1 MACARYLTDVRGVH
15 PLVLAASRFLL
26 ASLFLLVYVIA
37 RGKGRALLASMDDA
51 LRFLLL
57 GLLGVVGLGVMVF
70 TSAKYT
76 YSINGVL
83 ITNVNGLFIAALA
96 FLVGERVPAVR
107 FLGLGIGLVGCFLAI
122 SGGVGLALGGESDL
136 IGALYALGAA
146 LCWAL
151 YTLFG
156 KRVVERWGGVV
167 ATTSSVCFG
176 SVLMGF
182 LVLGYGRELR
192 LTGPELW
199 VILYMALVPTAAA
212 FACWYAALEY
222 VPANLIGPLQ
232 YVAPVV
238 GILIGNLVLH
248 EPIRLTF
255 ILGTALVFAGVW
267 LATRPAARGD

>member
-1 MACARYLTDVRGVH
+1 VACARYLTDVRGVH

-26 ASLFLLVYVIA
+26 ASLFLLAYVMV
-37 RGKGRALLASMDDA
+37 RGKGRDLLASMDDA
-51 LRFLLL
+51 PRFLLL
-57 GLLGVVGLGVMVF
+57 GLLGVVLLGVMVF

-83 ITNVNGLFIAALA
+83 ITNVNGVFIAALA
-96 FLVGERVPAVR
+96 FLVGERVPAAR

-122 SGGVGLALGGESDL
+122 SGGVGLALGGENDL
-136 IGALYALGAA
+136 IGGLYALGAA
-146 LCWAL
+146 LSWAL

-156 KRVVERWGGVV
+156 KRVVKRWGGVV
-167 ATTSSVCFG
+167 ATTSGVCFG

-182 LVLGYGRELR
+182 IVLAYGRELR

-199 VILYMALVPTAAA
+199 VILYMALVPTAVA

-232 YVAPVV
+232 YVAPIV

-248 EPIRLTF
+248 EPVRLTF
-255 ILGTALVFAGVW
+255 ILGTALVFMGVW
-267 LATRPAARGD
+267 LATRPAAEGP